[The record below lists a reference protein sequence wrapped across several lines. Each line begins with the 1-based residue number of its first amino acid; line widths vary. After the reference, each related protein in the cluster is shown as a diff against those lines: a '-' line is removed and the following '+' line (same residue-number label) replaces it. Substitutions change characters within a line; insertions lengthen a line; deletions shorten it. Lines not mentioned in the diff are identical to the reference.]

1 MNIISLLNMLV
12 AISQQNHGK
21 VTIESLKDAI
31 DQSNMPNENK
41 EFFKSYIDL
50 GYDFFEEHNHDKAK
64 GECLN
69 LMRLIDKCQKQ

>member
-1 MNIISLLNMLV
+1 MNIVSLFNMLV

-31 DQSNMPNENK
+31 DHSNMSSENK
-41 EFFKSYIDL
+41 DVFKSYIDL
-50 GYDFFEEHNHDKAK
+50 GYDFFEERNHDKAK
-64 GECLN
+64 SECLN